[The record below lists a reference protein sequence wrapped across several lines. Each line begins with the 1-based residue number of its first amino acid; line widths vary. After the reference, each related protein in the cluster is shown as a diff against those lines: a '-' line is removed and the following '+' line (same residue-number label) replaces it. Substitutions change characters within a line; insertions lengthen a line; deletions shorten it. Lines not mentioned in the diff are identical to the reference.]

1 MNAATK
7 SQPTPSW
14 PSSFLCR
21 AVTRCQRLPCLALPP
36 RLLLTFSLSS
46 KESTLLSL
54 SLSLSPLFLP
64 PPCAKLWPTF
74 IKNFLLV
81 EPRWSRFLCSVSI
94 DIEPTIQ
101 SGTKRSESAA
111 WRERRGRRILHR
123 RNRFFFFLFSLSSR
137 QAGAI
142 KGFCLSD
149 WRCKCGFDGKFLMA
163 GQRQ

>member
-1 MNAATK
+1 MSEITLPR
-7 SQPTPSW
+7 S
-14 PSSFLCR
+14 PSSSPPHFFPFF
-21 AVTRCQRLPCLALPP
+21 QRIH
-36 RLLLTFSLSS
+36 S
-46 KESTLLSL
+46 SL
-54 SLSLSPLFLP
+54 SLSLFFLFFFP

-163 GQRQ
+163 GQRQWECWSVACWNRGWENK